1 MRAIGKLNDTF
12 GVYAAYLDVIAD
24 TAKQCDRATL
34 QLPWSTKLTE
44 ANVLPRS
51 KFLSDLLLPAK
62 TLSLAT
68 QNENTDII
76 TIVNLVWITHKKYI
90 KLETNLL
97 FTPWKCQH

>member
-12 GVYAAYLDVIAD
+12 DVYAAYLDAIAD

-34 QLPWSTKLTE
+34 QLPWSTTNL
-44 ANVLPRS
+44 NVLLRS

-68 QNENTDII
+68 QNENTDIN
-76 TIVNLVWITHKKYI
+76 TIVNLVWITHEKYI

-97 FTPWKCQH
+97 FTPWKCQQ